1 MLQSNLQRL
10 AIGSAQF
17 GLCYGVANRSGQTSV
32 AEVEEILQIALDHG
46 IETIDTAVAYGD
58 SERVLGMVGVNPFKI
73 VTKLPPCDVGPAA
86 VANWVY
92 KLVEQS
98 LKRLKIGSLYG
109 LLLHRSQDLT
119 SRSGKDLA
127 DVLMELRSV
136 GLVKSIGVSI
146 YNPSELEAATK
157 MLPLDIVQAPS
168 NLVDRRLERSGWL
181 SRLKAKNVEVHTRSA
196 FLQGLLLMPR
206 NAIPSR
212 FDRWAWLW
220 DLWHQ
225 RLKELNISP
234 VSACL
239 SYSLSLSCAERVI
252 VGVESVAQL
261 RELIECASLEPS
273 HGDWVFMNHEDIDL
287 VEPSRWGGL

>member
-1 MLQSNLQRL
+1 M
-10 AIGSAQF
+10 
-17 GLCYGVANRSGQTSV
+17 

-58 SERVLGMVGVNPFKI
+58 SERVLGQVGVNPFKI
-73 VTKLPPCDVGPAA
+73 VTKLPPCDVDPVA
-86 VANWVY
+86 VASWVY

-98 LKRLKIGSLYG
+98 LTRLKIGSLYG

-146 YNPSELEAATK
+146 YNPCELEAATK

-181 SRLKAKNVEVHTRSA
+181 SRLKAKNIEVHTRSA

-273 HGDWVFMNHEDIDL
+273 HGDWFFMNHEDIDL
-287 VEPSRWGGL
+287 VEPPRWGGL